1 MTAELIYGK
10 MAAVIADTMPVE
22 KNGYNE
28 TQRFK
33 FRSIDD
39 TVSNV
44 RKALIKHK
52 VAVMPEVLKVEKG
65 SYQTAKGST
74 MNTAEVLVSYT
85 FVAEDG
91 SSVVTS
97 MVGEA
102 ADSGDKA
109 MSKALSMAFKY
120 VLFQTFLCGTDGDP
134 DSETVEEVDPDALTN
149 GDKTKI
155 TLLGKAAGVEKDA
168 LRAAIE
174 DAVGRAIASTSD
186 LRKGDMQQIETYL
199 TNMATNMKETVSE

>member
-1 MTAELIYGK
+1 MSELIYKK
-10 MAAVIADTMPVE
+10 MASIIADTVPVE
-22 KNGYNE
+22 KNGYN
-28 TQRFK
+28 QQQNFK

-39 TVSNV
+39 TVANV
-44 RKALIKHK
+44 RKALIKHN
-52 VAVMPEVLKVEKG
+52 VAVLPEVLKVDKG
-65 SYQTAKGST
+65 SYTTAKGSV

-85 FVAEDG
+85 FIAEDG

-109 MSKALSMAFKY
+109 MSKALSMAYKY
-120 VLFQTFLCGTDGDP
+120 LLFQTFLCGTDGDP
-134 DSETVEEVDPDALTN
+134 DSETVEETDPDALTN

-174 DAVGRAIASTSD
+174 DAVGRAVASTSD
-186 LRKGDMQQIETYL
+186 LRKTDMSLIEEHL
-199 TNMATNMKETVSE
+199 TNMATNTKETVK